1 MAINHYLF
9 ANQRKNCHRVA
20 EIEDD
25 REEPMGKAARSHS
38 WLYEINFGEANL
50 SIDLLSIA
58 APPNAYHHISSGE
71 DEDGVEQMMNGGWC
85 MSREGQ
91 MHHNVVAMQIQFHL
105 PTTSCSYEECGV
117 LGRIESNLNL
127 ISSHPPPQ
135 QYSSRSCAI
144 LNLFS
149 EIVLM

>member
-1 MAINHYLF
+1 MQKDSKQPPVGGDKSLF
-9 ANQRKNCHRVA
+9 ICESKEKLSS

-71 DEDGVEQMMNGGWC
+71 DEDDVEQMMNGGWC

-91 MHHNVVAMQIQFHL
+91 MHHNVVAM
-105 PTTSCSYEECGV
+105 
-117 LGRIESNLNL
+117 
-127 ISSHPPPQ
+127 
-135 QYSSRSCAI
+135 
-144 LNLFS
+144 
-149 EIVLM
+149 